1 MAILT
6 LAVFC
11 SMFVDS
17 GTQELR
23 AKGRRKKNT
32 TWVMFIFD
40 FFFGTPDVSKR
51 RLIVTWTRCF
61 LHDKPLYP
69 HSLELQLHIYT
80 RQLAADFAHLGPATQ
95 RNHGAFQSLFAMH
108 NVTIPTVNILQVCRN
123 RWYKLFPKDGLMYG
137 IVRLCDIVPHQTG
150 YRRFFPKYVRQCST
164 TFLAHQWIMTQKTP
178 DSAWSVLLPVYQ
190 KLKLHII

>member
-1 MAILT
+1 
-6 LAVFC
+6 
-11 SMFVDS
+11 
-17 GTQELR
+17 
-23 AKGRRKKNT
+23 
-32 TWVMFIFD
+32 
-40 FFFGTPDVSKR
+40 
-51 RLIVTWTRCF
+51 
-61 LHDKPLYP
+61 
-69 HSLELQLHIYT
+69 
-80 RQLAADFAHLGPATQ
+80 
-95 RNHGAFQSLFAMH
+95 MH